1 MARQFGATW
10 WGQAWV
16 HALEERAA
24 LDPNRLARGRTYAR
38 QDRVARV
45 EVSAGRITALVRGN
59 RVLPYKATVEKQI
72 TVTCTRER
80 RTYR

>member
-1 MARQFGATW
+1 MAVRQFGSTW
-10 WGQAWV
+10 WGKAWV

-45 EVSAGRITALVRGN
+45 EVMSGVIPNDAQDAGLHLLGHQPGQHRG
-59 RVLPYKATVEKQI
+59 
-72 TVTCTRER
+72 R
-80 RTYR
+80 R